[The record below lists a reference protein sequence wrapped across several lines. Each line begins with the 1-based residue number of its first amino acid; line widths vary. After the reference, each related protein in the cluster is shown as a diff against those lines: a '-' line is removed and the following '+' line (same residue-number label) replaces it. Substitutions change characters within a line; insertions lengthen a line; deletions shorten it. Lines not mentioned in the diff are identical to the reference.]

1 MFSYLLQY
9 KGKEVL
15 VFEEKE
21 ESPSN
26 QQFPFIFTD
35 LLTEYAGKKQQLI
48 LHFWSLPNT
57 IILGM
62 KDTRLKQ
69 LDKGITQLIA
79 SDYQVVLRNSGGLAV
94 VADSGVLNLSL
105 ILPIT
110 KEKALS
116 IDDAYLLMANWIRQ
130 TFETETKKI
139 EAFEI
144 KDSYCPGTFDLSIHG
159 KKFAGI
165 SQRRVKGGI
174 AVMIYLSVNGDQGK
188 RGQAIRNFYTISGAD
203 SNYPRVNPNSLATL
217 ADLLEE
223 NLTVTQV
230 KTKLLASLT
239 RQFQLSV
246 DPQTLVQIQ
255 KTTDWQQQFS
265 KQRQKMA
272 QRNECIAKI
281 KEALADDSSL

>member
-15 VFEEKE
+15 VFEEME

-62 KDTRLKQ
+62 KDTRLPQ
-69 LDKGITQLIA
+69 LKKGITQLIT
-79 SDYQVVLRNSGGLAV
+79 DNYQVVLRNSGGLAV

-105 ILPIT
+105 ILPNT

-116 IDDAYLLMANWIRQ
+116 IDDAYLLMTNWVCQ

-144 KDSYCPGTFDLSIHG
+144 RDSYCPGTFDLSIHG

-174 AVMIYLSVNGDQGK
+174 AVMIYISVSGDQGK
-188 RGQAIRNFYTISGAD
+188 RGEAIRRFYTTSGANSD
-203 SNYPRVNPNSLATL
+203 YPRVNPNSLATL
-217 ADLLEE
+217 TDLLEE

-230 KTKLLASLT
+230 KSKLIASLT
-239 RQFQLSV
+239 KQFQMSV
-246 DPQTLVQIQ
+246 DTQSLVQIQ

-272 QRNECIAKI
+272 QRNECIATI
-281 KEALADDSSL
+281 KEALADDSSI